1 MIVRAWRMNTRTMNA
16 TDTATLI
23 PDANRS
29 SVNSDSIH
37 TEANS

>member
-1 MIVRAWRMNTRTMNA
+1 MIVRDWRMNTRTTNA
-16 TDTATLI
+16 MDTATLS
-23 PDANRS
+23 PAANRS